1 MTSGRD
7 DTAPGAA
14 SGPDPPDCSHCGA
27 GAPPGANFC
36 PLCGGRLRGPDCP
49 RCGAPS
55 SGADR
60 FCTRCGAGL
69 PGPPPWATT
78 TPGAATTSD
87 DAPSRGA
94 AAPREVGHAP
104 ASERAPSGWTGAA
117 PWAVAG
123 VAVAGLLTLVLLLVL
138 RDGGGQ
144 GNSGLP
150 PSAGQAP
157 PLGPTSAVDLSAMTP
172 REAAERLF
180 NRVMTA
186 VEADNPAEA
195 ERFLPMALAAYDRIG
210 ALSLDD
216 RFHLSLLHAAAGD
229 GAQAS
234 AVAEA
239 GLAVRPTHL
248 LCLAAAAEGALLL
261 GDSATAAAHYRTFV
275 DSYDDELRT
284 GLTEYTSR
292 EAGHPDLLP
301 VLLAEA
307 RAYLD
312 GR

>member
-1 MTSGRD
+1 MSVDQDAPRPDSVLGADSQASG
-7 DTAPGAA
+7 AEAAA
-14 SGPDPPDCSHCGA
+14 SSCPHCGV
-27 GAPPGANFC
+27 GTPTDANFC
-36 PLCGGRLRGPDCP
+36 PECGGAVRGPDCP

-55 SGADR
+55 GGADR
-60 FCTRCGAGL
+60 FCTRCGAEL
-69 PGPPPWATT
+69 QGPSSAGTSAPP
-78 TPGAATTSD
+78 
-87 DAPSRGA
+87 
-94 AAPREVGHAP
+94 
-104 ASERAPSGWTGAA
+104 PSGWNAKA

-123 VAVAGLLTLVLLLVL
+123 VAGAGLLALVLVLVL
-138 RDGGGQ
+138 RDGGAE
-144 GNSGLP
+144 GNGSLP
-150 PSAGQAP
+150 PPAGQQA
-157 PLGPTSAVDLSAMTP
+157 PLGPTSAVDLSSMTP

-186 VEADNPAEA
+186 VEAGNAAEA
-195 ERFLPMALAAYDRIG
+195 ERFLPMALASYDRIG

-229 GAQAS
+229 GAQAL

-261 GDSATAAAHYRTFV
+261 GDSAKAAAHYRTFV
-275 DSYDDELRT
+275 DAYDEELRS
-284 GLTEYTSR
+284 GLTEYTSP
-292 EAGHPDLLP
+292 EAGHPDLPP

-307 RAYLD
+307 RAYLS

>member
-1 MTSGRD
+1 MTDLSGC
-7 DTAPGAA
+7 P
-14 SGPDPPDCSHCGA
+14 HCGA
-27 GAPPGANFC
+27 DAPAEANFC
-36 PLCGGRLRGPDCP
+36 PACGGALRGPDCAH
-49 RCGAPS
+49 CGAPS
-55 SGADR
+55 GGADR
-60 FCTRCGAGL
+60 FCTQCGAQLSEPL
-69 PGPPPWATT
+69 PVAGAKAGTGATT
-78 TPGAATTSD
+78 VRDDLSPG
-87 DAPSRGA
+87 
-94 AAPREVGHAP
+94 VAP
-104 ASERAPSGWTGAA
+104 AREGGDAHATASVPASSGWTGAA

-123 VAVAGLLTLVLLLVL
+123 VAVAGMLALVLLLVL
-138 RDGGGQ
+138 RDAGGQ
-144 GNSGLP
+144 GNGSP
-150 PSAGQAP
+150 PSPAGQAP
-157 PLGPTSAVDLSAMTP
+157 PLGPTSAVDLSSMTP

-186 VEADNPAEA
+186 VESDNSAEA

-229 GAQAS
+229 GAQAL

-275 DSYDDELRT
+275 EAYDDELRT

-301 VLLAEA
+301 ALLAEA

-312 GR
+312 GG